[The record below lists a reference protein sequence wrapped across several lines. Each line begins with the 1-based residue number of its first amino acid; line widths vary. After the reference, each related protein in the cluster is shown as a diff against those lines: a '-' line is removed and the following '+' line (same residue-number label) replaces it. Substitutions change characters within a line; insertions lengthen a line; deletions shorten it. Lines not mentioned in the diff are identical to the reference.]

1 MKLDPKQ
8 LLEKLR
14 PVLGFIKQSAVFMFV
29 LVFLA
34 IFGFFVFRI
43 NQYSRIEPSEEAIQE
58 KLQVVQR
65 PKIDQSVL
73 EKVEQLEDQNVQVKS
88 LFNDARNNPFT
99 E

>member
-65 PKIDQSVL
+65 PKIDQSG
-73 EKVEQLEDQNVQVKS
+73 
-88 LFNDARNNPFT
+88 
-99 E
+99 